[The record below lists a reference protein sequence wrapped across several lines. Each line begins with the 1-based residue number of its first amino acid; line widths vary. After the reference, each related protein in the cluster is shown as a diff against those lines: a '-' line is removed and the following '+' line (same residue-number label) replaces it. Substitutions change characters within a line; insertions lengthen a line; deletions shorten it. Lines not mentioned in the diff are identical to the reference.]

1 MATPTIIGYGASKH
15 AVVGMTKTGAV
26 ELGPDNIRVNCVC
39 PGAVNTTMITAIEE
53 GSTELGAVTDPTEYA
68 KLLNERTP
76 LGRYVEPEEVAAL
89 VAFLA
94 ADESSI
100 ITGTSYVIDGGLS
113 IS

>member
-1 MATPTIIGYGASKH
+1 
-15 AVVGMTKTGAV
+15 
-26 ELGPDNIRVNCVC
+26 
-39 PGAVNTTMITAIEE
+39 MITAIEE